1 MATPPAHKRLV
12 SYHISRLQDKDPAVR
27 LKAIKELELLNDPEA
42 LADLEKLYAQ
52 DDNNEVRKAAQEA
65 GRNIFLKN
73 QATEK

>member
-1 MATPPAHKRLV
+1 MTLKRLV

-27 LKAIKELELLNDPEA
+27 LKAIKELELLNDPDA

-52 DDNNEVRKAAQEA
+52 DDSNEVRKAAQEA